1 MENTEEMLQNYLKNI
16 RENID
21 KINELDP
28 GIGAIF
34 NTGFNYSLNLLDTK
48 LNSKEMS
55 SADYIELVLKCT
67 GTNLEDLFAKY
78 INDHSLNSVQN
89 VNEDKVDSE
98 IVDFI
103 VNSNVSDDANAVETD
118 GMDVD
123 DYKKFIAEN
132 LNELKKT
139 L

>member
-1 MENTEEMLQNYLKNI
+1 MEEKLQNYLKNI

-34 NTGFNYSLNLLDTK
+34 NTGFDYSLNLLDAK
-48 LNSKEMS
+48 LNSEEMS

-67 GTNLEDLFAKY
+67 GTNLEDLFANY
-78 INDHSLNSVQN
+78 ILDHNMNSDQN

-103 VNSNVSDDANAVETD
+103 VNANVSDDANATETD
-118 GMDVD
+118 GMAVD
-123 DYKKFIAEN
+123 DYKKFIEEN
-132 LNELKKT
+132 LNELKKS

>member
-1 MENTEEMLQNYLKNI
+1 MEEKLQNYLKNI

-28 GIGAIF
+28 GVGAIF

-48 LNSKEMS
+48 LNDKEMS
-55 SADYIELVLKCT
+55 FANYIELVLKCT
-67 GTNLEDLFAKY
+67 GTNLKELFAKY
-78 INDHSLNSVQN
+78 INDHNLNSDQN

-103 VNSNVSDDANAVETD
+103 VNSNVSDDVNAVETD
-118 GMDVD
+118 GMNVD
-123 DYKKFIAEN
+123 DYKKFIADN